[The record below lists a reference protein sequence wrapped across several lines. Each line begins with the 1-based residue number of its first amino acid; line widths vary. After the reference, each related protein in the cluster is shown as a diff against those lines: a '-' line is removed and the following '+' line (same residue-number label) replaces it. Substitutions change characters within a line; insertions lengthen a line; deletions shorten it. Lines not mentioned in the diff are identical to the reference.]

1 MEIRKQLAN
10 RVNNVILRNGLRR
23 DNSFEIVIYGDI
35 NNLDVDF
42 RPSGFGATQKRVIFW
57 EQFDENFDTENFVNK
72 VLTLLSNSLTND
84 SYVVTSGEYL
94 YFKEWDANNCAI
106 IVIDDQPGK
115 LTEAKRFK
123 NFQEAQKIADVLEWQ
138 VEKICN

>member
-10 RVNNVILRNGLRR
+10 RVDDVILENGLRR
-23 DNSFEIVIYGDI
+23 DGSFEIIIYGDI

-42 RPSGFGATQKRVIFW
+42 RPNGFGATQKGAIFW
-57 EQFDENFDTENFVNK
+57 ERFDENFDTENFVNK
-72 VLTLLSNSLTND
+72 VLTPSSNLLTND
-84 SYVVTSGEYL
+84 SYVVTNGGYL
-94 YFKEWDANNCAI
+94 YFKKWDDDCAI

-115 LTEAKRFK
+115 LTEAKHFK
-123 NFQEAQKIADVLEWQ
+123 NFREAQKIADVLEWQ